1 MKQKFF
7 FEILRNIHMPLQ
19 YEEYMVY
26 TKTWVEDMKMY
37 NVSSVGVL
45 LNSMSHCVK
54 FLPTEC

>member
-19 YEEYMVY
+19 YEEYMMY

-37 NVSSVGVL
+37 NVSVRWESYFEV
-45 LNSMSHCVK
+45 C
-54 FLPTEC
+54 FIA